1 MTGKKTLFNVGYYK
15 KGGVFTGSDAGMRYR
30 VEKTGDG
37 VLTAWAWPE
46 PFAFAET
53 PDERKVTF
61 EAELSDE
68 AEHTAGGG
76 LKGTRFLSESAIMY
90 RVYCIVFNRNS
101 IYILIE
107 RNEDL

>member
-30 VEKTGDG
+30 VAKTGDG

-68 AEHTAGGG
+68 GLDSYQNPPSCIEFIALYLTETA
-76 LKGTRFLSESAIMY
+76 FI
-90 RVYCIVFNRNS
+90 F
-101 IYILIE
+101 
-107 RNEDL
+107 

>member
-1 MTGKKTLFNVGYYK
+1 MTEKKTLFNVGYYK

-30 VEKTGDG
+30 VAKTGDG

-68 AEHTAGGG
+68 G
-76 LKGTRFLSESAIMY
+76 LEQIAAWLNTRPPEA
-90 RVYCIVFNRNS
+90 
-101 IYILIE
+101 
-107 RNEDL
+107 

>member
-1 MTGKKTLFNVGYYK
+1 MRRRKGREMTGKKTLFNVGYYK
-15 KGGVFTGSDAGMRYR
+15 KGGAFTGSDAGMRYR
-30 VEKTGDG
+30 VAKTGDG

-68 AEHTAGGG
+68 G
-76 LKGTRFLSESAIMY
+76 LERIAAWLNTRPPEA
-90 RVYCIVFNRNS
+90 
-101 IYILIE
+101 
-107 RNEDL
+107 